1 MASDTKSRESWD
13 EQETSS
19 RSIAQS
25 NPLKLSRV
33 FRFNDP
39 QTGAPQISDFPD
51 SNPTGDTPLEIRMK
65 HFTEIENFT
74 FLAHVLGHELGGTT
88 PRPIRTVTDLQVPD
102 DEFQNFVNL
111 ARTVSLTDEQ
121 LADTVLD
128 VGINWEHFV
137 ASNDNLL
144 IPDHPLKITDVLMQE
159 KIDSLDVITEAF
171 VREINLRS
179 IEKQTGTGTR
189 TRKGHEKARLSH
201 KLFGVNI
208 DPVQTLSQLVTSS
221 RVGFRSVQRRGR
233 AHRYLLQGHTS
244 G

>member
-1 MASDTKSRESWD
+1 MASDTKSRESWN
-13 EQETSS
+13 EQEESSS
-19 RSIAQS
+19 RSIARS

-74 FLAHVLGHELGGTT
+74 FLGYTLAHELGGTT

-102 DEFQNFVNL
+102 EEFQNFVNE
-111 ARTVSLTDEQ
+111 AKTVNLTDEE

-144 IPDHPLKITDVLMQE
+144 ILDHPLKITDVLMQE
-159 KIDSLDVITEAF
+159 KIDSLDVVTEAF
-171 VREINLRS
+171 VREVNLRS
-179 IEKQTGTGTR
+179 IEKKTGTKNR
-189 TRKGHEKARLSH
+189 QS
-201 KLFGVNI
+201 
-208 DPVQTLSQLVTSS
+208 
-221 RVGFRSVQRRGR
+221 
-233 AHRYLLQGHTS
+233 
-244 G
+244 

>member
-1 MASDTKSRESWD
+1 MASDTKNRESWD
-13 EQETSS
+13 EQEFSAKKTT
-19 RSIAQS
+19 QT

-88 PRPIRTVTDLQVPD
+88 PRPIRTVADLQVPD
-102 DEFQNFVNL
+102 EEFQNFVN
-111 ARTVSLTDEQ
+111 AAKTASVTDEE
-121 LADTVLD
+121 LADSTLD

-144 IPDHPLKITDVLMQE
+144 LPEHPLKISDVLMQE

-179 IEKQTGTGTR
+179 IEKQTGT
-189 TRKGHEKARLSH
+189 KARKSH
-201 KLFGVNI
+201 E
-208 DPVQTLSQLVTSS
+208 
-221 RVGFRSVQRRGR
+221 
-233 AHRYLLQGHTS
+233 
-244 G
+244 

>member
-13 EQETSS
+13 EQESS
-19 RSIAQS
+19 GKSATRT

-33 FRFNDP
+33 FRFDDP

-88 PRPIRTVTDLQVPD
+88 PRPIRTITDLQVPD
-102 DEFQNFVNL
+102 DEFQNFVNT
-111 ARTVSLTDEQ
+111 AKTVNVTDEE
-121 LADTVLD
+121 LADTILD

-137 ASNDNLL
+137 ASTDNLL
-144 IPDHPLKITDVLMQE
+144 LPDHPLKISDVLMQE
-159 KIDSLDVITEAF
+159 KIDSLDIISEAF

-179 IEKQTGTGTR
+179 IEKQTGTK
-189 TRKGHEKARLSH
+189 TRKSHE
-201 KLFGVNI
+201 
-208 DPVQTLSQLVTSS
+208 
-221 RVGFRSVQRRGR
+221 
-233 AHRYLLQGHTS
+233 
-244 G
+244 

>member
-1 MASDTKSRESWD
+1 MASDTKNRESWE
-13 EQETSS
+13 EQESS
-19 RSIAQS
+19 TRNISQSI
-25 NPLKLSRV
+25 PLKLSRV

-102 DEFQNFVNL
+102 EEFQNFVNT
-111 ARTVSLTDEQ
+111 AKTAMVTDEE
-121 LADTVLD
+121 LADSTLD

-144 IPDHPLKITDVLMQE
+144 LPEHPLKISDVLMQE

-179 IEKQTGTGTR
+179 IEKQTGT
-189 TRKGHEKARLSH
+189 KARKSH
-201 KLFGVNI
+201 E
-208 DPVQTLSQLVTSS
+208 
-221 RVGFRSVQRRGR
+221 
-233 AHRYLLQGHTS
+233 
-244 G
+244 

>member
-13 EQETSS
+13 EQESSARNIS
-19 RSIAQS
+19 RSTQ
-25 NPLKLSRV
+25 LKLSRI

-39 QTGAPQISDFPD
+39 QSGAPQISDFPD

-102 DEFQNFVNL
+102 EEFQNFVNT
-111 ARTVSLTDEQ
+111 AKTANVTDEE
-121 LADTVLD
+121 LADSTLD

-144 IPDHPLKITDVLMQE
+144 LPEHPLKISDVLMQE

-171 VREINLRS
+171 VTEINLRS
-179 IEKQTGTGTR
+179 SEKQTGTK
-189 TRKGHEKARLSH
+189 TRKSHE
-201 KLFGVNI
+201 
-208 DPVQTLSQLVTSS
+208 
-221 RVGFRSVQRRGR
+221 
-233 AHRYLLQGHTS
+233 
-244 G
+244 

>member
-1 MASDTKSRESWD
+1 MASDTKRRESWD
-13 EQETSS
+13 VQETSN
-19 RSIAQS
+19 RNIAQS
-25 NPLKLSRV
+25 NQLKLSRV

-39 QTGAPQISDFPD
+39 QTDAPQISDFPD

-102 DEFQNFVNL
+102 DEFQNFVNE
-111 ARTVSLTDEQ
+111 ARTVNVTDEE
-121 LADTVLD
+121 LADSTLD

-144 IPDHPLKITDVLMQE
+144 LPDHPLKINDVLMQE

-179 IEKQTGTGTR
+179 IEKQTGTK
-189 TRKGHEKARLSH
+189 TRKNHE
-201 KLFGVNI
+201 
-208 DPVQTLSQLVTSS
+208 
-221 RVGFRSVQRRGR
+221 
-233 AHRYLLQGHTS
+233 
-244 G
+244 